1 MCACTRI
8 LAHRKCRV
16 DIWKHNTCTNVESR
30 CQACARTHTYTRHG
44 LPSVR
49 AQAHSYSLRETATHA
64 HHYMHTHTH
73 THTDTRTHTHTH
85 THTNMHIH
93 GRSKFY
99 AFSAH
104 TGIHEYK
111 SSRTLSST
119 KKQGKRKKRPL
130 SLQND
135 QNLFFI
141 LDKFLRN
148 KYRQV
153 PMFATRPT
161 ITHTRLARHLLA
173 PRYRQK
179 PA

>member
-1 MCACTRI
+1 MSSMCAYTHIHTSWSTQRTSTSTLLLTTR
-8 LAHRKCRV
+8 
-16 DIWKHNTCTNVESR
+16 NGN
-30 CQACARTHTYTRHG
+30 ART
-44 LPSVR
+44 
-49 AQAHSYSLRETATHA
+49 SLHA
-64 HHYMHTHTH
+64 HTHTH
-73 THTDTRTHTHTH
+73 THRHTHAHTHTH